1 MAVGLP
7 AYPVLTQRYR
17 RQASS
22 HIKLCCLAKPVLQTS
37 PPVGA
42 GLPAMAV
49 GQPAYPVL
57 TQRYRRQAS
66 SHIKLCGLAKPV
78 L

>member
-1 MAVGLP
+1 M
-7 AYPVLTQRYR
+7 
-17 RQASS
+17 
-22 HIKLCCLAKPVLQTS
+22 CCLAKLVLQTS
-37 PPVGA
+37 PLVGA
-42 GLPAMAV
+42 GLPTMAV

>member
-1 MAVGLP
+1 MAVGQP
-7 AYPVLTQRYR
+7 VYPVLTQRYR
-17 RQASS
+17 WQASS
-22 HIKLCCLAKPVLQTS
+22 HIKLSCLAKLVLHTS
-37 PPVGA
+37 PPVGV

-57 TQRYRRQAS
+57 TQRYRWQAS
-66 SHIKLCGLAKPV
+66 SHIKLCCLAKLV